1 MNEIPD
7 RDRLLTMDDAELAR
21 HCVFEFV
28 KGTGAGG
35 QHRNRV
41 YTAVRVRHVGTG
53 LTATD
58 CTERSQL
65 RNRVNALRK
74 LRLRIAAAGRLAPQ
88 PLPRPECALA
98 HADYP
103 LWCARLLDH
112 LEAAGYEPK
121 SAAASLGLS
130 ASALV
135 KKLYRDPALWQD
147 VGRRRAER
155 GLPPLL
161 RP

>member
-7 RDRLLTMDDAELAR
+7 RDRLLTMDDAELGR

-88 PLPRPECALA
+88 PLPRTRQ
-98 HADYP
+98 HIV
-103 LWCARLLDH
+103 ARMRR
-112 LEAAGYEPK
+112 A
-121 SAAASLGLS
+121 SAA
-130 ASALV
+130 
-135 KKLYRDPALWQD
+135 PAAFLTLRAAAQ
-147 VGRRRAER
+147 RRAFF
-155 GLPPLL
+155 LPEAHRHEIPLSH
-161 RP
+161 RHH